1 MASKRKHKSK
11 FHTANKVSIGDTIVL
26 SNGVL
31 AKVTSK
37 VPYQQEVKQ
46 VLNCEVMTF
55 QVAEG
60 EMEGAFLNGVFLAS
74 DKMAVSDKIEEP
86 GAIKRFFSRIKNKV
100 SKAVTNKPEVRML
113 PPQLPVWDADK
124 KEWIK
129 R

>member
-31 AKVTSK
+31 AKVTGK

-74 DKMAVSDKIEEP
+74 DKMAVSNKVEDA
-86 GAIKRFFSRIKNKV
+86 GAIRLFFRGFMKGFL
-100 SKAVTNKPEVRML
+100 KAVSNKPEPRML

-124 KEWIK
+124 KEW
-129 R
+129 RR